1 MACDVDEQ
9 LFVVLSAVIPT
20 SYAYMRANVERDAPI
35 GGKFS
40 ALCLVIEG
48 EVDFLKEHS
57 SQTSTVS
64 FLDTSREHI
73 ANVALSS
80 RIAKDPRGEP
90 LNENKI
96 ENYSKTVSIEYDSVM
111 ALQPDNNPYFENL
124 WDRVLTLEAN
134 AAVAIAPRKSR
145 SPRRNS
151 RSLTWHDRHARRER
165 SRSPRGPPLREEHYS
180 RDRNL
185 RHEYDRG
192 GGGKDT

>member
-1 MACDVDEQ
+1 MVCDVDEQ

-124 WDRVLTLEAN
+124 WDRVLALEAN

-151 RSLTWHDRHARRER
+151 RSLTWHDRHARREH
-165 SRSPRGPPLREEHYS
+165 SRSPLREEHYS